1 MEALSHDPKIKQQ
14 IKDALYEFLYGPL
27 QLSFKQHLDAIVL
40 KCAKALNSQ
49 YLSFT
54 YKGEVFA
61 LEGEKLPR
69 RMNRLPDHL
78 HSEMDSYLHDLA
90 EVNEKEVP
98 YVLGFIT
105 QTLNASNDLHD
116 YFRVLPSAVHGP
128 IQDLINSC
136 PYRTKRLTDESVQD
150 LLIRNAKSIHLTKC
164 RMVQNLIL

>member
-1 MEALSHDPKIKQQ
+1 MEALSHDPKTKQQ
-14 IKDALYEFLYGPL
+14 IKDALYEYLYGPL
-27 QLSFKQHLDAIVL
+27 QLSFKQRLDVIVL

-54 YKGEVFA
+54 YKGKVFA
-61 LEGEKLPR
+61 LEGENLPR

-78 HSEMDSYLHDLA
+78 HSEMDSYLHELD

-116 YFRVLPSAVHGP
+116 CLRVLPSAVHGP

-150 LLIRNAKSIHLTKC
+150 LMIRNAKSIHLMKC
-164 RMVQNLIL
+164 RMVQNLIP